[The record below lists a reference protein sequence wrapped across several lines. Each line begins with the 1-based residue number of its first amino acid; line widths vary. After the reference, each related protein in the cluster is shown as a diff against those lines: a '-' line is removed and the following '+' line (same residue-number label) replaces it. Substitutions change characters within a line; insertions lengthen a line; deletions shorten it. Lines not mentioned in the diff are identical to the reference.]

1 MTEQKSVNRENQ
13 VADDLPGGSANLS
26 PRAQEIAENLA
37 RVRRRIAVAGGADL
51 LPITKFHPAEDVKLL
66 TQLGVTAVGENREQE
81 ARDKHAQLA
90 DTGLQFH
97 MVGQVQTKKANSVA
111 RWAAAVHTVDSL
123 KLLNA
128 LDRGAGLALERGD
141 RSERLPVLLQFSADG
156 DPQRGGAVETDIDE
170 LADAVAAAENL
181 ELRGLMTVPPLD
193 ADPAAVFARGR
204 QLVERITDRVTG
216 APVYSAGMSGDLE
229 IAIAEGSTLVRVG
242 TDIMGARPVL

>member
-1 MTEQKSVNRENQ
+1 MTEQTSEHRAPDE
-13 VADDLPGGSANLS
+13 LPGGSTVLG
-26 PRAQEIAENLA
+26 PRGQEIARNLA
-37 RVRRRIAVAGGADL
+37 RVRQRIAVAGGADL
-51 LPITKFHPAEDVKLL
+51 LPITKFHVAEDLRVLAR
-66 TQLGVTAVGENREQE
+66 LGVTAVGENREQE

-90 DTGLQFH
+90 ETGLQFH

-128 LDRGAGLALERGD
+128 LDRGVGLALERGD
-141 RSERLPVLLQFSADG
+141 RDSALPVLLQFSADG
-156 DPQRGGAVETDIDE
+156 DPQRGGAVEVDIDQ
-170 LADAVAAAENL
+170 LADAAAEAANL
-181 ELRGLMTVPPLD
+181 ELRGLMTVPPLG

-204 QLVERITDRVTG
+204 QLVERISDRVLG
-216 APVYSAGMSGDLE
+216 ALVYSAGMSGDLE

>member
-1 MTEQKSVNRENQ
+1 MTEQTSEHRAPDE
-13 VADDLPGGSANLS
+13 LPGGSTDLGS
-26 PRAQEIAENLA
+26 RGQEIARNLA
-37 RVRRRIAVAGGADL
+37 RVRQRIAVAGGADL
-51 LPITKFHPAEDVKLL
+51 LPITKFHVAEDLKVLAR
-66 TQLGVTAVGENREQE
+66 LGVTAVGENREQE

-90 DTGLQFH
+90 ETGLQFH

-141 RSERLPVLLQFSADG
+141 RDSALPVLLQFSADG
-156 DPQRGGAVETDIDE
+156 DPQRGGAVEADIDQ
-170 LADAVAAAENL
+170 LADAAAEADNL
-181 ELRGLMTVPPLD
+181 ELRGLMTVPPLG

-204 QLVERITDRVTG
+204 QLVERISDRVLG

>member
-1 MTEQKSVNRENQ
+1 MTEQTSEHRAPDE
-13 VADDLPGGSANLS
+13 LPGGSTDLG
-26 PRAQEIAENLA
+26 PRGQEIARNLA
-37 RVRRRIAVAGGADL
+37 RVRQRIAVAGGADL
-51 LPITKFHPAEDVKLL
+51 LPITKFHVAEDLRVLAR
-66 TQLGVTAVGENREQE
+66 LGVTAVGENREQE

-90 DTGLQFH
+90 ETGLQFH

-141 RSERLPVLLQFSADG
+141 RDSALPVLLQFSADG
-156 DPQRGGAVETDIDE
+156 DPQRGGAVEADIDQ
-170 LADAVAAAENL
+170 LADAAAEAANL
-181 ELRGLMTVPPLD
+181 ELRGLMTVPPLG

-204 QLVERITDRVTG
+204 QLVERISDRVLG

>member
-1 MTEQKSVNRENQ
+1 MTEQTSDNQ
-13 VADDLPGGSANLS
+13 EQNDLPGGAADLS
-26 PRAQEIAENLA
+26 PRAQEIADNLA
-37 RVRRRIAVAGGADL
+37 SVRRRIAVAGGADL
-51 LPITKFHPAEDVKLL
+51 LPITKFHPAEDVALL
-66 TQLGVTAVGENREQE
+66 AQLGVSAVGENREQE
-81 ARDKHAQLA
+81 ARDKHATLA
-90 DTGLQFH
+90 DVGLQFH

-123 KLLNA
+123 KLLQA

-141 RSERLPVLLQFSADG
+141 REVPLPVLLQFSADG
-156 DPQRGGAVETDIDE
+156 DPQRGGAVESDIDE

-181 ELRGLMTVPPLD
+181 ELRGLMTVPPLE

-204 QLVERITDRVTG
+204 QLVERIADRVMG

>member
-1 MTEQKSVNRENQ
+1 MTEQTSEHRALDE
-13 VADDLPGGSANLS
+13 LPGGSTVLG
-26 PRAQEIAENLA
+26 PRGQEIARNLA
-37 RVRRRIAVAGGADL
+37 RVRQRIAVAGGADL
-51 LPITKFHPAEDVKLL
+51 LPITKFHVAEDLRVLAR
-66 TQLGVTAVGENREQE
+66 LGVTAVGENREQE

-90 DTGLQFH
+90 ETGLQFH
-97 MVGQVQTKKANSVA
+97 MVGQVQSKKANSVA

-128 LDRGAGLALERGD
+128 LDRGVGLALERGD
-141 RSERLPVLLQFSADG
+141 RDSALPVLLQFSADG
-156 DPQRGGAVETDIDE
+156 DPQRGGAVEADIDQ
-170 LADAVAAAENL
+170 LADAAAEAANL
-181 ELRGLMTVPPLD
+181 ELRGLMTVPPLG

-204 QLVERITDRVTG
+204 QLVERISDRVLG

>member
-1 MTEQKSVNRENQ
+1 MTEQTSEHRAPDE
-13 VADDLPGGSANLS
+13 LPGGSTDLG
-26 PRAQEIAENLA
+26 PRGQEIARNLA
-37 RVRRRIAVAGGADL
+37 RVRQRIAVAGGADL
-51 LPITKFHPAEDVKLL
+51 LPITKFHVAEDLRVLAR
-66 TQLGVTAVGENREQE
+66 LGVTAVGENREQE

-90 DTGLQFH
+90 ETGLQFH

-128 LDRGAGLALERGD
+128 LDRGVGLALERGD
-141 RSERLPVLLQFSADG
+141 RDSALPVLLQFSADG
-156 DPQRGGAVETDIDE
+156 DPQRGGAVEADIDQ
-170 LADAVAAAENL
+170 LADTAAEAANL
-181 ELRGLMTVPPLD
+181 ELRGLMTVPPLG

-204 QLVERITDRVTG
+204 QLVERISDRVLG

>member
-1 MTEQKSVNRENQ
+1 MTEQTSEHRAPDE
-13 VADDLPGGSANLS
+13 LPGGSTDLG
-26 PRAQEIAENLA
+26 PRGQEIARNLA
-37 RVRRRIAVAGGADL
+37 RVRQRIAVAGGADL
-51 LPITKFHPAEDVKLL
+51 LPITKFHVAEDLRVLAR
-66 TQLGVTAVGENREQE
+66 LGVTAVGENREQE

-90 DTGLQFH
+90 ETGLQFH

-141 RSERLPVLLQFSADG
+141 RDSALPVLLQFSADG
-156 DPQRGGAVETDIDE
+156 DPQRGGAVEADIDQ
-170 LADAVAAAENL
+170 LADAAAEADNL
-181 ELRGLMTVPPLD
+181 ELRGLMTVPPLG

-204 QLVERITDRVTG
+204 QLVERISDRVLG

>member
-1 MTEQKSVNRENQ
+1 MTEQTSEHRAPDE
-13 VADDLPGGSANLS
+13 LPGGSTDLG
-26 PRAQEIAENLA
+26 PRGQEIARNLA
-37 RVRRRIAVAGGADL
+37 RVRQRIAVAGGADL
-51 LPITKFHPAEDVKLL
+51 LPITKFHVAEDLRVLAR
-66 TQLGVTAVGENREQE
+66 LGVTAVGENREQE

-90 DTGLQFH
+90 ETGLQFH

-141 RSERLPVLLQFSADG
+141 RDSVLPVLLQFSADG
-156 DPQRGGAVETDIDE
+156 DPQRGGAVEADIDQ
-170 LADAVAAAENL
+170 LADAAAEAANL
-181 ELRGLMTVPPLD
+181 ELRGLMTVPPLGV
-193 ADPAAVFARGR
+193 DPAAVFARGR
-204 QLVERITDRVTG
+204 QLVERISDRVLG

>member
-1 MTEQKSVNRENQ
+1 MTEQTSEHRAPDE
-13 VADDLPGGSANLS
+13 LPGGSTDLG
-26 PRAQEIAENLA
+26 PRGQEIARNLA
-37 RVRRRIAVAGGADL
+37 RVRQRIAVAGGADL
-51 LPITKFHPAEDVKLL
+51 LPITKFHVAEDLKVLAR
-66 TQLGVTAVGENREQE
+66 LGVTAVGENREQE

-90 DTGLQFH
+90 ETGLQFH

-141 RSERLPVLLQFSADG
+141 RDSALPVLLQFSADG
-156 DPQRGGAVETDIDE
+156 DPQRGGAVEADIDQ
-170 LADAVAAAENL
+170 LADAAAEAANL
-181 ELRGLMTVPPLD
+181 ELRGLMTVPPLGV
-193 ADPAAVFARGR
+193 DPAAVFARGR
-204 QLVERITDRVTG
+204 QLVERISDRVLG

>member
-1 MTEQKSVNRENQ
+1 MTEQTSEHRAPDE
-13 VADDLPGGSANLS
+13 LPGGSTDLGL
-26 PRAQEIAENLA
+26 RGQEIARNLA
-37 RVRRRIAVAGGADL
+37 RVRQRIAVAGGADL
-51 LPITKFHPAEDVKLL
+51 LPITKFHVAEDLRVLAR
-66 TQLGVTAVGENREQE
+66 LGVTAVGENREQE

-90 DTGLQFH
+90 ETGLQFH

-141 RSERLPVLLQFSADG
+141 RDSALPVLLQFSADG
-156 DPQRGGAVETDIDE
+156 DPQRGGAVEADIDQ
-170 LADAVAAAENL
+170 LADAAAEAANL
-181 ELRGLMTVPPLD
+181 ELRGLMTVPPLG

-204 QLVERITDRVTG
+204 QLVERISDRVLG